1 MSETYRLKIKI
12 GQHEF
17 EAEGAPDVAQKQF
30 QAFQELIASIPEQ
43 RVLPPTQAIAEASKA
58 IALANSTSNTEAGVP
73 DFSKIMKVEDR
84 IVSLTVRPES
94 LDDAVMLILLGQK
107 ELRASEL
114 STGGEIMQ
122 GLTATGGFPIT
133 RIDKTLAK
141 LGRAGDV
148 IVIGE
153 HRSKK
158 YRLTNA
164 GLTRVRRTAN
174 ALLATVV

>member
-1 MSETYRLKIKI
+1 MTEPYRLKIKI

-17 EAEGAPDVAQKQF
+17 DAQGDADVVQKQF
-30 QAFQELIASIPEQ
+30 QAWKELIVS
-43 RVLPPTQAIAEASKA
+43 LPEASA
-58 IALANSTSNTEAGVP
+58 SSFTNPLSEISRTAAVTMRSSMEAYAP
-73 DFSKIMKVEDR
+73 DVSKIMRVDDR
-84 IVSLTVRPES
+84 IISLTVRPQS
-94 LDDAVMLILLGQK
+94 LEDAVMLILFGQK

-122 GLTATGGFPIT
+122 GIVATGGFAVT

-164 GLTRVRRTAN
+164 GLTRVRQLATE
-174 ALLATVV
+174 LLATVA